1 MVFSKCVL
9 YVFLQG
15 FLLKTIVPK
24 WIGTVVDSAGQRL
37 SMKRFVRRDN
47 TRYGKRHVPGQ
58 MNLTEA
64 AYAETLLLRKMASE
78 IIDWQF
84 EAITFKLAPDCRYTP
99 DFAIWMADG
108 TMEFVDCKGGG
119 PMDEKSRVKAKVAA
133 ERYPMFVFV
142 IEQKKAKKDG
152 GGWKREVF

>member
-1 MVFSKCVL
+1 M
-9 YVFLQG
+9 
-15 FLLKTIVPK
+15 
-24 WIGTVVDSAGQRL
+24 R
-37 SMKRFVRRDN
+37 RFVRRDN

-58 MNLTEA
+58 MNQTEA

-108 TMEFVDCKGGG
+108 TMEFVDVKGSG

>member
-1 MVFSKCVL
+1 
-9 YVFLQG
+9 
-15 FLLKTIVPK
+15 
-24 WIGTVVDSAGQRL
+24 
-37 SMKRFVRRDN
+37 
-47 TRYGKRHVPGQ
+47 
-58 MNLTEA
+58 
-64 AYAETLLLRKMASE
+64 
-78 IIDWQF
+78 
-84 EAITFKLAPDCRYTP
+84 
-99 DFAIWMADG
+99 MADG